1 MALIDVNGKGFKS
14 FMAKLYGWGAAVVI
28 LGALFKILHLPGADL
43 MLIVGLGTE
52 AVIFFFSAFEKPAE
66 EVDWTLVYPE
76 LAGMEDPDFI
86 EGRLD
91 KGSQLT
97 PTQELDNMLSEAK
110 IDSELMQSLGD
121 GMKKLS
127 DTAGQLST
135 TADAAGATQEYSD
148 QLSSA
153 AKNMES
159 LNALY
164 QVQLDNSKTQVEMQN
179 SVMEKLG
186 NTVDKSQGL
195 AEEVAQLTKNIGN
208 LNNVYGG
215 MLSAMTVK
223 A

>member
-86 EGRLD
+86 EGRLE

-179 SVMEKLG
+179 SVMERLG
-186 NTVDKSQGL
+186 TTVEKSEGL
-195 AEEVAQLTKNIGN
+195 AEEVAMLTKNIGN